1 MEVRLNSKLLH
12 SVNYDPHSKQLVVF
26 LNNGRRGEFVDVPE
40 YVLDDLQATVSPGS
54 YYVKLIKKQFQRAG
68 A

>member
-12 SVNYDPHSKQLVVF
+12 SVNYDPQSRQLVVF
-26 LNNGRRGEFVDVPE
+26 LKNGRRGEFVDVPR
-40 YVLDDLQATVSPGS
+40 YVLDDLQSSVSPGS
-54 YYVKLIKKQFQRAG
+54 YYVNLIKKQFQRAD